1 MPRISQENV
10 INGLKTKPL
19 KRKKSPC
26 PTREPISKKTKQE
39 SESEDEEDYNDRF
52 KYVLAPKNRPATP
65 QNNTSSDEENS
76 NAETPPKRKKKT
88 KKTSKLDENKNSK
101 KTIDDSRTLN
111 GKQKKSNGISKKTN
125 GISKKIKQMEKY
137 IYDDELD
144 SDDSYL
150 TEDLESF
157 SGDEEGSEEEWT
169 TDTDYT
175 PHSFHESDCESI
187 GSNSE
192 SDCESIEDES
202 ESGSEDGDGCDY
214 FEDGSSDDE
223 DYVPPIEDK
232 YVKKGEAIMYDGKG
246 LNLAFGDSTESQIL
260 DLSEVSAAI
269 IDEDEAPK
277 LIPINEDDITFD
289 NQKSDDN
296 GQNITPNISN
306 AEETL
311 KNLSL
316 DDDETVQSSQ
326 LLQRASFYNCSDNH
340 GVIVKLNRTIHFH
353 GILVI
358 KPLVNNVQVNG
369 YILQTNESLKATSI
383 SRTDYF
389 LNLTPIIVENQNIDR
404 NELHEELKNL
414 LQTET
419 DAVDILNNLNLEKD
433 TVLHLQL
440 GLPDARVNMLQTYLS
455 DPILPHKNMILK
467 NSVCPTSELQLATKF
482 FVSDEN
488 RKLSAFKIN
497 FDWDHIELKSS
508 IRLMIIGGK
517 NVGKSA
523 MCQYLINRNISKY
536 PKILLIDLDIG
547 QPIHAPS
554 QTLSA
559 TLITEPLIG
568 AGYLNN
574 ATIVKCFLFGD
585 KSMMISPFKYIE
597 RVMKLMEFCNAN
609 EEYKNI
615 PWIINTMGYQKGFGM
630 QLMVLLLRIIQP
642 SEIVQIQHS
651 NMKFNFKS
659 IMKESF
665 VNDFTFTF
673 FDESYLQK
681 FPREVK
687 YTTHVL
693 DSIVNN
699 NAQQGNDGR
708 EWTSN
713 ATEKR
718 KISMIAQL
726 SKLMKGGQTYLNDV
740 VPFGTSL
747 DNIRLIVMEEE
758 YEQHDNEVNLD
769 LFNGNLVY
777 LCHCENNE
785 TLGINSILECY
796 GIGIVRA
803 IDKVHNYV
811 YILLPQQDNSEK
823 LQAMI
828 NVLAVGNI
836 PLPPEIL
843 LKQNFGVNGTVPYVT
858 FVKDQSISKRKYI
871 NKRNIKDSF

>member
-1 MPRISQENV
+1 MPKISSDTVLNS
-10 INGLKTKPL
+10 LKAKPQ

-26 PTREPISKKTKQE
+26 STREPVSKKTKQE
-39 SESEDEEDYNDRF
+39 SESEKEEDYTDRF
-52 KYVLAPKNRPATP
+52 KFVLAPKNRSATP
-65 QNNTSSDEENS
+65 QSSTSSDEES
-76 NAETPPKRKKKT
+76 SKAETPPKRKKKT
-88 KKTSKLDENKNSK
+88 KKASKLDENKNSK
-101 KTIDDSRTLN
+101 KTFDSSRNLN
-111 GKQKKSNGISKKTN
+111 GNQKKTN
-125 GISKKIKQMEKY
+125 GTSKQIAKY
-137 IYDDELD
+137 DYEEE
-144 SDDSYL
+144 SETDDSYL

-157 SGDEEGSEEEWT
+157 SGEEEENCDAEWS

-175 PHSFHESDCESI
+175 SHSFHESDCESI
-187 GSNSE
+187 E
-192 SDCESIEDES
+192 SDSSTNEEND
-202 ESGSEDGDGCDY
+202 CDY
-214 FEDGSSDDE
+214 FGDESTDDE
-223 DYVPPIEDK
+223 DYAPPIEDK
-232 YVKKGEAIMYDGKG
+232 YVRKGEAVMYDAKG
-246 LNLAFGDSTESQIL
+246 LNLAFGDSTESQIM
-260 DLSEVSAAI
+260 DLNDVSAAV
-269 IDEDEAPK
+269 IDEDEAPQ
-277 LIPINEDDITFD
+277 LVPINPDDIAVETH
-289 NQKSDDN
+289 KSDES
-296 GQNITPNISN
+296 GQNITPTIS
-306 AEETL
+306 ATEDTL

-316 DDDETVQSSQ
+316 NDDDETVESSQ

-358 KPLVNNVQVNG
+358 KPLVNSIQVNG
-369 YILQTNESLKATSI
+369 FTLYTNESLKATSI

-389 LNLTPIIVENQNIDR
+389 LNLTPIIDENQNINR
-404 NELHEELKNL
+404 NELHEELKNH
-414 LQTET
+414 LQTVT
-419 DAVDILNNLNLEKD
+419 DADEILNNLNPQKD
-433 TVLHLQL
+433 VLLHLQL
-440 GLPDARVNMLQTYLS
+440 GLPDSKVKMLQTYLY

-488 RKLSAFKIN
+488 RKLGAFKIN
-497 FDWDHIELKSS
+497 FDWDHVDVKSNT
-508 IRLMIIGGK
+508 RLMIIGGK

-523 MCQYLINRNISKY
+523 MCQYLINKNISKY
-536 PKILLIDLDIG
+536 PKMLLIDLDIG
-547 QPIHAPS
+547 QPIYAPS

-574 ATIVKCFLFGD
+574 ATIEKCILFGD
-585 KSMMISPFKYIE
+585 KSMMISPFKYSE
-597 RVMKLMEFCNAN
+597 RVLKLMEFCNAN
-609 EEYKNI
+609 ENYKNI
-615 PWIINTMGYQKGFGM
+615 PWIINTMGYHKGFGM
-630 QLMVLLLRIIQP
+630 QLMCLLLRIIQP

-651 NMKFNFKS
+651 NMRFNFRS

-665 VNDFTFTF
+665 VNNFTFTF
-673 FDESYLQK
+673 FNESYLQR

-699 NAQQGNDGR
+699 SAQQGNNDGK

-758 YEQHDNEVNLD
+758 YEQHDNGVNLD

-777 LCHCENNE
+777 LCHCENNQ
-785 TLGINSILECY
+785 TLDLNSILECY
-796 GIGIVRA
+796 GVGIVRA
-803 IDKVHNYV
+803 IDKVHNYI
-811 YILLPQQDNSEK
+811 YILLPQQDNSEN

-828 NVLAVGNI
+828 NVLAIGNI
-836 PLPPEIL
+836 PLPPEML
-843 LKQNFGVNGTVPYVT
+843 LKQNFGVNGTIPHVT
-858 FVKDQSISKRKYI
+858 FVKDQSMSKKKYI
-871 NKRNIKDSF
+871 NKRNIKDCF

>member
-1 MPRISQENV
+1 MPKISSENV
-10 INGLKTKPL
+10 LNSFKAKAQ

-26 PTREPISKKTKQE
+26 PIREPISKKNKQD
-39 SESEDEEDYNDRF
+39 SESDSEEEDYTDRF
-52 KYVLAPKNRPATP
+52 KYVLAPKNRSATP
-65 QNNTSSDEENS
+65 QYNTSSDEENS
-76 NAETPPKRKKKT
+76 NAKKSLPKRKKAT
-88 KKTSKLDENKNSK
+88 KKAQKLDENKNNKNTVDNSGN
-101 KTIDDSRTLN
+101 LN
-111 GKQKKSNGISKKTN
+111 GKQKKINGTAKNSKH
-125 GISKKIKQMEKY
+125 IAKY
-137 IYDDELD
+137 KYEDESD

-150 TEDLESF
+150 TEDMESF
-157 SGDEEGSEEEWT
+157 SGEEESCDEEWS

-175 PHSFHESDCESI
+175 DHSFHESDCESI
-187 GSNSE
+187 ESDSNSE
-192 SDCESIEDES
+192 EDDDDDC
-202 ESGSEDGDGCDY
+202 CDY
-214 FEDGSSDDE
+214 FDDSSTDDE

-246 LNLAFGDSTESQIL
+246 LNLAFGDSSESQII
-260 DLSEVSAAI
+260 DLNDISAAVVE
-269 IDEDEAPK
+269 DDEAPP
-277 LIPINEDDITFD
+277 LVPINGDDPMESPT
-289 NQKSDDN
+289 SE
-296 GQNITPNISN
+296 GQNITPTIS
-306 AEETL
+306 ATEDTL
-311 KNLSL
+311 KHLSL
-316 DDDETVQSSQ
+316 DDDETVESSL
-326 LLQRASFYNCSDNH
+326 LLQRASFYNCIENH

-369 YILQTNESLKATSI
+369 FTLHTNESLKATSI
-383 SRTDYF
+383 SRSEYF
-389 LNLTPIIVENQNIDR
+389 LNLTPIIIEKQSVDT

-414 LQTET
+414 LETET
-419 DAVDILNNLNLEKD
+419 DADEILNNLNLEKD
-433 TVLHLQL
+433 VLLHLQL
-440 GLPDARVNMLQTYLS
+440 GLPDSKIKMLQTYLS

-467 NSVCPTSELQLATKF
+467 KSVCPTSELQLATKF

-488 RKLSAFKIN
+488 SKLIAFRVN
-497 FDWDHIELKSS
+497 FDWDHVELKSNTN
-508 IRLMIIGGK
+508 LMIIGGK

-523 MCQYLINRNISKY
+523 MCQYLINRNLEKY

-547 QPIHAPS
+547 QPIYAPA

-574 ATIVKCFLFGD
+574 ATIVKCFLYGD
-585 KSMMISPFKYIE
+585 KSMMISPFKYIDL
-597 RVMKLMEFCNAN
+597 VQKLMEFCNAN
-609 EEYKNI
+609 EDYKNI
-615 PWIINTMGYQKGFGM
+615 PWIVNTMGYQKGFGM
-630 QLMVLLLRIIQP
+630 QLMCLILRIVQP

-665 VNDFTFTF
+665 VNNFTFTF
-673 FDESYLQK
+673 FDEPYLQK

-699 NAQQGNDGR
+699 NSAQQGNNDGR

-740 VPFGTSL
+740 VPFATSL

-758 YEQHDNEVNLD
+758 YEQHDNGVNLD

-777 LCHCENNE
+777 LCHCENIE
-785 TLGINSILECY
+785 TSDSNSILECY
-796 GIGIVRA
+796 GVGIVRA
-803 IDKVHNYV
+803 IDKVHNYI
-811 YILLPQQDNSEK
+811 YIMLPQQDNSEK

-828 NVLAVGNI
+828 NVLAIGNI
-836 PLPPEIL
+836 PLPSEIL
-843 LKQNFGVNGTVPYVT
+843 LKQNFGVNGNVPYVT
-858 FVKDQSISKRKYI
+858 FVKDQSMSKKKYI
-871 NKRNIKDSF
+871 NKRNIKDCF